1 MSAGNDR
8 RFQGRQRFRL
18 ATVICLVVGSVSVR
32 AEAPGTRPSAST
44 IAAQVVN
51 LTNVERARRGHVR
64 LRANARLT
72 RAAQIHAEQMAR
84 ARQAAHVLRNANYPQ
99 AEDRLA
105 AAGYQWEWCGE
116 NVASGQSSA
125 AAAMDDWMHSHG
137 HRENILNPHFTEMG
151 AGYARDRAGRP
162 YYVQVFGSPSS

>member
-8 RFQGRQRFRL
+8 QFRDRLRFRV
-18 ATVICLVVGSVSVR
+18 ATVICFVVSSMSVR
-32 AEAPGTRPSAST
+32 AEAPGTRPSSST

-51 LTNVERARRGHVR
+51 LTNVERAKRGHAR
-64 LRANARLT
+64 LRANARLM

-84 ARQAAHVLRNANYPQ
+84 ARQAAHVLRTASYPQ

-125 AAAMDDWMHSHG
+125 AAVVDDWMHSHG
-137 HRENILNPHFTEMG
+137 HRQNILNPHFTEMG
-151 AGYARDRAGRP
+151 AGYAIDRAGQP